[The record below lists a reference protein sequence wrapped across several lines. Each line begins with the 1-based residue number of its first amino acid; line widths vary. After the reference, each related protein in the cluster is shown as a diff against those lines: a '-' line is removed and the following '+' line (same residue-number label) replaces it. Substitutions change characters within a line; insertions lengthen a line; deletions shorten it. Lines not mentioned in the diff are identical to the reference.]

1 MIEPRFSDIFGPELA
16 ERLRWFSAL
25 RWIAV
30 AGLAG
35 VSLAGPRIGLT
46 SVWPSLFVVA
56 ALVAASNLVVLTALR
71 RSERGEVP
79 YANMRA
85 SAIAQMVM
93 DLFAL
98 TVCVHFTG
106 GLTSPLLP
114 FYAFHMAIG
123 TIMIKTSLMYGM
135 ASITTIGMLVL
146 YLLEGGGVLP
156 AHPLLADWPRGGWLP
171 GGFNMAV
178 MPIALFGIVYLTD
191 SVTSRFKERS
201 IELHQTSE
209 QVRQRG
215 AELARLLAEKEE
227 LERRKSHYMRISAH
241 QLRSP
246 LGTIKTSL
254 QVLLDGYLDPGSER
268 GRKLLAGAADRVGDL
283 LLIVNDLLEL
293 AKMRE
298 GRSKAPWTR
307 QVYINQVLADI
318 FDAQEPFASE
328 RKVTLVPDIQGVA
341 KLEWGVPP
349 DLVYAF
355 ENLVH
360 NAIKYSKPDGGTVTV
375 RLRVVDEVAR
385 VEVMDH
391 GIGIP
396 ADVIDNVFLEFVRAP
411 NAKQHV
417 REGTGLGLS
426 IVDEAIRMHGGRVA
440 VASVE
445 GEGSTFTVSLPLHF
459 VPPEVARS
467 EPVAEPPH

>member
-1 MIEPRFSDIFGPELA
+1 MQVRFSDIFGPELA

-25 RWIAV
+25 RWVAV
-30 AGLAG
+30 VGLAG
-35 VSLAGPRIGLT
+35 SSLLGPRVGLE

-56 ALVAASNLVVLTALR
+56 VLVAASNLVVLAALR
-71 RSERGEVP
+71 RSERGDVP

-98 TVCVHFTG
+98 TVCVHFSG
-106 GLTSPLLP
+106 GLASPLLP

-123 TIMIKTSLMYGM
+123 TIMIKTALMYGM
-135 ASITTIGMLVL
+135 AAVTTIGVLGL
-146 YLLEGGGVLP
+146 YLLEGSGLLP
-156 AHPLLADWPRGGWLP
+156 AHPLLPGWPVEGWLP
-171 GGFNMAV
+171 GGLNMAV
-178 MPIALFGIVYLTD
+178 MPFALFGIVYLTD

-201 IELHQTSE
+201 IELHQTSD
-209 QVRQRG
+209 QLRQRG

-268 GRKLLAGAADRVGDL
+268 GRKLLAGAADRVSDL

-307 QVYINQVLADI
+307 QVYLNQVLADI

-328 RKVTLVPDIQGVA
+328 RRVTLVPDVQGVA
-341 KLEWGVPP
+341 KLDWGVPP

-360 NAIKYSKPDGGTVTV
+360 NAIKYSKPDGGRVTV
-375 RLRVVDEVAR
+375 RMRVVDEVAR
-385 VEVMDH
+385 VEVIDE

-396 ADVIDNVFLEFVRAP
+396 ADVVGTVFLEFVRAP

-426 IVDEAIRMHGGRVA
+426 IVDEAIRMHGGRVT
-440 VASVE
+440 VDSVE
-445 GEGSTFTVSLPLHF
+445 GEGSTFTVALPLHF
-459 VPPEVARS
+459 VPPEVPRTMMA
-467 EPVAEPPH
+467 AEPAS